1 VVFGDWALGAGSESV
16 PAGDLVV
23 SETPYRDADGGS
35 SSQTLNMYLFSVDG
49 TLTAGKTVAS
59 VTLPSPTS
67 GDFHVF
73 AIGFAQ

>member
-1 VVFGDWALGAGSESV
+1 
-16 PAGDLVV
+16 
-23 SETPYRDADGGS
+23 
-35 SSQTLNMYLFSVDG
+35 MYLFSVDG